1 MNHETKVQMKEYE
14 SKKELRKLFTPK
26 INKKK

>member
-1 MNHETKVQMKEYE
+1 MKEYE

-26 INKKK
+26 INKKKQN